1 MMGAA
6 RAHLGSL
13 GLIVTD
19 DTATGASTASTNH
32 PRREVEVT
40 VIVKFVGGKRGKE

>member
-1 MMGAA
+1 M
-6 RAHLGSL
+6 GSL